1 MAYSAKAIHGTMR
14 YMPQL
19 DTKPCTDIHDALPIT
34 LVKKPPVLPR
44 GKTAWGVVKR
54 VRVVKTRE
62 DVVKTKLGV
71 VFCLWG
77 RRYSSSA
84 FQRQH
89 PRADAR
95 CLRPTRPY

>member
-1 MAYSAKAIHGTMR
+1 MHIEHALGVPIRQIS
-14 YMPQL
+14 PQN
-19 DTKPCTDIHDALPIT
+19 DPLPAHAACHAQRA
-34 LVKKPPVLPR
+34 LVKKPPVLPH

-62 DVVKTKLGV
+62 DVVKTKLGM

-89 PRADAR
+89 PRAGDR
-95 CLRPTRPY
+95 RLRPTRPY